1 MKNIL
6 EMKSKHTFDLSRVL
20 FKRIMRYVLN
30 MSLEDLGMLPNCEML
45 VVLVNSLSISWKM
58 GIGIASST

>member
-1 MKNIL
+1 MKW
-6 EMKSKHTFDLSRVL
+6 KHTFDLSRVF
-20 FKRIMRYVLN
+20 FKRIIRYVLN